1 MLIGIKLLAN
11 PKPHQKLILSQWM
24 GCARFI
30 WNAKVDEEAYHRTF
44 ARKYYPLGTY
54 APIDKKAAHF
64 KSKELTPWLSKCPS
78 QIIRNSATNWCNTY
92 QKFMKGECGRPR
104 RKPKTDQGSIYLT
117 REVFRFDRCADG
129 NLRLFIG
136 IKSNNIGYLSFK
148 AHAKFEIPNSLY
160 VRKERGQ
167 YTVSFCYEDGLDQS
181 DLSTNAEHLAFLRG
195 ATSEYLNDH
204 VVGIDRGVAVPVQA
218 GRVTF
223 DYDVN
228 QKKRMDR
235 SDRYIKRLQRKLA
248 RQCKGS
254 SRRNKTK
261 YRIASHHAKKANI
274 RNDFAHKTSRSLV
287 DGQASVIV
295 FEVLRTSNMTR
306 KPKAKQDEQG
316 RYISNKA
323 KQKAGLNKAI
333 LNVGWHFI
341 ETYTEYKAYRA
352 GKAFFKIPAP
362 YTSQECAQCDY
373 THPDNR
379 TSQATFVCGRCG
391 HADNADHNASLVIKK
406 RAIALLKHT
415 GTVLSAKGVLTLK
428 TDTERGGVH
437 QTGQAKGSA
446 SSGLRSVKKEGLAA

>member
-1 MLIGIKLLAN
+1 MLIGIKLRAN

-437 QTGQAKGSA
+437 QTGRAKGSA

>member
-1 MLIGIKLLAN
+1 MLIGIKLRAN

-254 SRRNKTK
+254 TRRNKTK

-446 SSGLRSVKKEGLAA
+446 SSGLRSVKKERLAA

>member
-1 MLIGIKLLAN
+1 MLIGIKLRAH

-64 KSKELTPWLSKCPS
+64 KSKELTPWLSQCPS

-136 IKSNNIGYLSFK
+136 IKNNNIGYLSFK

-167 YTVSFCYEDGLDQS
+167 YTVSFCYEDGLNTS
-181 DLSTNAEHLAFLRG
+181 ELSSNAEHLAFLRG
-195 ATSEYLNDH
+195 ATDEYLNDH
-204 VVGIDRGVAVPVQA
+204 VVGIDRGVVVPVQA
-218 GRVTF
+218 GQVTF
-223 DYDVN
+223 DYDAS
-228 QKKRMDR
+228 QKKRMDK

-254 SRRNKTK
+254 NRRNKTK
-261 YRIASHHAKKANI
+261 HRIASHHAKRANI

-287 DGQASVIV
+287 NGQAKVIV
-295 FEVLRTSNMTR
+295 FEALRTANMTR

-437 QTGQAKGSA
+437 QTGRAKGSA

>member
-1 MLIGIKLLAN
+1 MLIGIKLRAN

-136 IKSNNIGYLSFK
+136 IKNNNIGYLSFR

-437 QTGQAKGSA
+437 QTGRAKGSA

>member
-1 MLIGIKLLAN
+1 MLIGIKLRAN

-295 FEVLRTSNMTR
+295 FEALRTSNMTR